1 MQLMLKY
8 SLVAIGGA
16 IGAVLR
22 YAVLGLVQTGN
33 TVFPWGTLVVNV
45 TGSFL
50 IGLLWAFFDQ
60 GAISPNMRIF
70 LFIGVLGGFTTF
82 SAFSLETMNL
92 IRDSEKTL
100 ALFNVAMAILAPIV
114 FAFIGLFVG
123 KYMLSLF
130 KQ

>member
-1 MQLMLKY
+1 MELMLKY
-8 SLVAIGGA
+8 SLVAVGGA

-33 TVFPWGTLVVNV
+33 TVFPWGTLAVNV
-45 TGSFL
+45 IGSFL
-50 IGLLWAFFDQ
+50 IGLLWAFFEQ
-60 GAISPNMRIF
+60 GAISPNMRTF

-82 SAFSLETMNL
+82 SAFSLETMSL

-100 ALFNVAMAILAPIV
+100 ALFNVLLASLAPLI
-114 FAFIGLFVG
+114 FAFAGLFIG
-123 KYMLSLF
+123 KSMINLF

>member
-1 MQLMLKY
+1 
-8 SLVAIGGA
+8 VAIGGA
-16 IGAVLR
+16 VGAVFR

-45 TGSFL
+45 VGSFL

-60 GAISPNMRIF
+60 GAISPNMRTF

-92 IRDSEKTL
+92 IRDSERTM
-100 ALFNVAMAILAPIV
+100 ALFNVMLSVLAPIV
-114 FAFIGLFVG
+114 FAFAGLLG
-123 KYMLSLF
+123 AKYMISLF
-130 KQ
+130 K